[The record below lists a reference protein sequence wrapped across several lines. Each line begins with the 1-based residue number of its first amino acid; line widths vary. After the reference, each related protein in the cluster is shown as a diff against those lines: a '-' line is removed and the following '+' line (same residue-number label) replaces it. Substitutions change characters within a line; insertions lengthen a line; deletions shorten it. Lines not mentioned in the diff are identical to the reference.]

1 MENIDFNEFV
11 TQEPD
16 EGSAG
21 QISGNFSFKQVGSIT
36 KYVEPVSGENTID
49 MIVEMFQDQPDLMAI
64 PVEYSTGGIGIIDR
78 KTAAAATSTAW
89 KRLTAKNISDY
100 VSPVSI
106 FLNARD
112 FIEKALTKVS
122 EINRKDG
129 VLYFPVYYNNRT
141 FFGIV
146 SLDDFLERIALIREQ
161 DMEKAFVIQQEL
173 LPDPTKMPDLP
184 FRATCWNR
192 MANTLGGDFYQIYP
206 IGDSA
211 AAAGATGT
219 TGGAAAGSKYL
230 ISCFD
235 VSGKNVAASLLT
247 IAVGSFFNMMKFMKD
262 KPMHPSKIIS
272 LLDEYLQ
279 TTVPMG
285 SFITAAICYVDTVRK
300 QLYIYNCGHTTV
312 YLLFAEEGAEGRR
325 VKIASVKPGL
335 PPLGMGSV
343 KEALENGAGDAKPFA
358 AIPIKD
364 DMHLELYSDGF
375 TDMQTEDGI
384 RYDDDRAKEFFINLY
399 SKKDVEVGET
409 VQKTVD
415 GWIGNAMLPDDVT
428 VLDIRF

>member
-1 MENIDFNEFV
+1 MENIDFNDFV
-11 TQEPD
+11 TPEQD

-21 QISGNFSFKQVGSIT
+21 QISANFSFKQVGSIT

-49 MIVEMFQDQPDLMAI
+49 MIVEMFQEQPDLMAI

-78 KTAAAATSTAW
+78 KTAAAATNTAW

-100 VSPVSI
+100 VSPVSV

-146 SLDDFLERIALIREQ
+146 SLDDFLERIAKIREQ
-161 DMEKAFVIQQEL
+161 DMQKAFVIQQEL
-173 LPDPTKMPDLP
+173 LPDPTKIPDLP

-206 IGDSA
+206 VGTAGDSA
-211 AAAGATGT
+211 S
-219 TGGAAAGSKYL
+219 SKYL

-247 IAVGSFFNMMKFMKD
+247 IAVGSFFNTMKFMKD
-262 KPMHPSKIIS
+262 KPTHPTTIIS

-279 TTVPMG
+279 TTVPVG
-285 SFITAAICYVDTVRK
+285 SFITAAICYVDTARK
-300 QLYIYNCGHTTV
+300 QLYLYNCGHTTV

-343 KEALENGAGDAKPFA
+343 KEALAAATDNEKPFA

-384 RYDDDRAKEFFINLY
+384 RYDDDRTKEFFINLY
-399 SKKDVEVGET
+399 SKKDEEVGET
-409 VQKTVD
+409 IKKTVD
-415 GWIGNAMLPDDVT
+415 DWIGNAMLPDDVT

>member
-11 TQEPD
+11 TPEPE

-49 MIVEMFQDQPDLMAI
+49 MIVEMFQEQPDLMAI

-78 KTAAAATSTAW
+78 KTAAAATNTAW

-161 DMEKAFVIQQEL
+161 DMAKAFVIQQEL
-173 LPDPTKMPDLP
+173 LPDPTKIPDLP

-206 IGDSA
+206 IGASGDSA
-211 AAAGATGT
+211 GGT
-219 TGGAAAGSKYL
+219 KYL

-247 IAVGSFFNMMKFMKD
+247 IAVGSFFNTMKFMKD
-262 KPMHPSKIIS
+262 KPTHPTTIIS

-279 TTVPMG
+279 TTVPVG
-285 SFITAAICYVDTVRK
+285 SFITAALCYVDVARN
-300 QLYIYNCGHTTV
+300 QLYLYNCGHTTV
-312 YLLFAEEGAEGRR
+312 YLLFSEEGADGRR

-343 KEALENGAGDAKPFA
+343 KEALAAATDTEKPFA
-358 AIPIKD
+358 AIPIKK

-399 SKKDVEVGET
+399 SKKDEEVGET

-415 GWIGNAMLPDDVT
+415 SWIMNAMLPDDVT

>member
-1 MENIDFNEFV
+1 MENIDFNDFV
-11 TQEPD
+11 TPEQD

-21 QISGNFSFKQVGSIT
+21 QISANFSFKQVGSIT

-78 KTAAAATSTAW
+78 KTAAAATNTAW

-100 VSPVSI
+100 VSPVSV

-129 VLYFPVYYNNRT
+129 ILYFPVYYNNRT

-146 SLDDFLERIALIREQ
+146 SLDDFLERIAKIREQ

-173 LPDPTKMPDLP
+173 LPEPEKIPDLP

-206 IGDSA
+206 IDASGDSA
-211 AAAGATGT
+211 GS
-219 TGGAAAGSKYL
+219 SKYL

-247 IAVGSFFNMMKFMKD
+247 IAVGSFFNTMKFMKD
-262 KPMHPSKIIS
+262 RPTHPTTIIS
-272 LLDEYLQ
+272 LLDSYLQ
-279 TTVPMG
+279 TTVPVG
-285 SFITAAICYVDTVRK
+285 SFITAAICYVDTARK
-300 QLYIYNCGHTTV
+300 QLYLYNCGHTTV

-343 KEALENGAGDAKPFA
+343 KEALSNISDDAKPYA
-358 AIPIKD
+358 AIPIKEN
-364 DMHLELYSDGF
+364 MHLELYSDGF

-384 RYDDDRAKEFFINLY
+384 RYDDDRTKEFFINLY
-399 SKKDVEVGET
+399 SKKDEEVGET
-409 VQKTVD
+409 IKKTVD
-415 GWIGNAMLPDDVT
+415 DWIGNAMLPDDVT

>member
-1 MENIDFNEFV
+1 M
-11 TQEPD
+11 
-16 EGSAG
+16 
-21 QISGNFSFKQVGSIT
+21 
-36 KYVEPVSGENTID
+36 
-49 MIVEMFQDQPDLMAI
+49 
-64 PVEYSTGGIGIIDR
+64 
-78 KTAAAATSTAW
+78 
-89 KRLTAKNISDY
+89 
-100 VSPVSI
+100 
-106 FLNARD
+106 
-112 FIEKALTKVS
+112 
-122 EINRKDG
+122 
-129 VLYFPVYYNNRT
+129 
-141 FFGIV
+141 
-146 SLDDFLERIALIREQ
+146 IREQ

-173 LPDPTKMPDLP
+173 LPDPAKIPNLP

-206 IGDSA
+206 I
-211 AAAGATGT
+211 
-219 TGGAAAGSKYL
+219 TGGESGGNSKYL

-247 IAVGSFFNMMKFMKD
+247 IAVGSFFNTMKFMKD
-262 KPMHPSKIIS
+262 KPTHPSMIIS

-279 TTVPMG
+279 TTVPVG
-285 SFITAAICYVDTVRK
+285 SFITAAICHVDIARK
-300 QLYIYNCGHTTV
+300 QLYLYNCGHTTV
-312 YLLFAEEGAEGRR
+312 YLLFAEECEEGRR

-343 KEALENGAGDAKPFA
+343 KEALSNVSDDSKPFV
-358 AIPIKD
+358 AIPIKE
-364 DMHLELYSDGF
+364 DMHLALYSDGF

-399 SKKDVEVGET
+399 SKKDDEVGET

>member
-1 MENIDFNEFV
+1 MENIDFSEFV
-11 TQEPD
+11 TQEQD
-16 EGSAG
+16 EGMSG
-21 QISGNFSFKQVGSIT
+21 QISGSFSFKQVGSIT
-36 KYVEPVSGENTID
+36 KYVEPVSGESTID
-49 MIVEMFQDQPDLMAI
+49 MIVEMFQDQPDLMAV
-64 PVEYSTGGIGIIDR
+64 PVEYNTGGIGIIDR

-112 FIEKALTKVS
+112 FIEKALAKVS

-146 SLDDFLERIALIREQ
+146 SLDDFLERIAVIREQ

-173 LPDPTKMPDLP
+173 LPDPSKIPDLP
-184 FRATCWNR
+184 FKATCWNR

-206 IGDSA
+206 VDN
-211 AAAGATGT
+211 
-219 TGGAAAGSKYL
+219 SKYL
-230 ISCFD
+230 VSCFD

-247 IAVGSFFNMMKFMKD
+247 IAVGSFFNTMKFMKD
-262 KPMHPSKIIS
+262 KPSHPSAIIS
-272 LLDEYLQ
+272 LLDDYLQ
-279 TTVPMG
+279 TTVPAG
-285 SFITAAICYVDTVRK
+285 SFITAAICYVDMARK
-300 QLYIYNCGHTTV
+300 QMYLYNCGHTTV
-312 YLLFAEEGAEGRR
+312 YILFAEETGEGRR
-325 VKIASVKPGL
+325 VKIASVNASL
-335 PPLGMGSV
+335 PPLGMGEV
-343 KEALENGAGDAKPFA
+343 KATLEKNTAGDKSYA
-358 AIPIKD
+358 ALPIKE

-384 RYDDDRAKEFFINLY
+384 RYDDDRSKEFFINLY
-399 SKKDVEVGET
+399 SKKYEEVSDTIG
-409 VQKTVD
+409 KTVD
-415 GWIGNAMLPDDVT
+415 GWIQNAMLPDDVT

>member
-1 MENIDFNEFV
+1 MEEVDFNDFV
-11 TQEPD
+11 TPEQNED
-16 EGSAG
+16 MSDNGITG
-21 QISGNFSFKQVGSIT
+21 KFSFKQVGSIT

-78 KTAAAATSTAW
+78 KTAAAATNTAW

-173 LPDPTKMPDLP
+173 FPDPEKMPDLP
-184 FRATCWNR
+184 FKATCWNR

-206 IGDSA
+206 INDSR
-211 AAAGATGT
+211 
-219 TGGAAAGSKYL
+219 YL

-247 IAVGSFFNMMKFMKD
+247 IAVGSFFSTLKLMKD
-262 KPMHPSKIIS
+262 KPTNPGAIIS

-285 SFITAAICYVDTVRK
+285 SFITAAICYADIEHN
-300 QLYIYNCGHTTV
+300 QLYLYNCGHTTV
-312 YLLFAEEGAEGRR
+312 YLLFAEDSPEGRR

-343 KEALENGAGDAKPFA
+343 KEALENVTAETKPFA
-358 AIPIKD
+358 AIPIKK

-375 TDMQTEDGI
+375 TDMQTEDSI

-399 SKKDVEVGET
+399 SKSYEEVSDT
-409 VQKTVD
+409 IKKTVD
-415 GWIGNAMLPDDVT
+415 GWIMNAMLPDDVT

>member
-1 MENIDFNEFV
+1 MENVDFNEFI
-11 TQEPD
+11 TPEADQ
-16 EGSAG
+16 GMSG

-36 KYVEPVSGENTID
+36 KYVEPVSGESTID

-78 KTAAAATSTAW
+78 KTAAAATNTAW

-112 FIEKALTKVS
+112 FIEKALAKVS

-146 SLDDFLERIALIREQ
+146 SLDDFLERIAVIREQ
-161 DMEKAFVIQQEL
+161 DMEKAFVIQHEML
-173 LPDPTKMPDLP
+173 ADPAKLPDLP
-184 FRATCWNR
+184 FKATCWNR

-206 IGDSA
+206 
-211 AAAGATGT
+211 TGE
-219 TGGAAAGSKYL
+219 SRYL
-230 ISCFD
+230 VSCFD

-247 IAVGSFFNMMKFMKD
+247 IAVGSFFNTMSFMKD
-262 KPMHPSKIIS
+262 KPTHPSAIIS

-279 TTVPMG
+279 TTVPAG
-285 SFITAAICYVDTVRK
+285 SFITAAICYIDAARK
-300 QLYIYNCGHTTV
+300 QMYLYNCGHTTV
-312 YLLFAEEGAEGRR
+312 YVLFAEDTAEGKK
-325 VKIASVKPGL
+325 VKIASVKPSL
-335 PPLGMGSV
+335 PPLGMGEV
-343 KEALENGAGDAKPFA
+343 KETLEKSQEGEKPYAAL
-358 AIPIKD
+358 PIKQ

-384 RYDDDRAKEFFINLY
+384 RYDDDRTKEFFIDLY
-399 SKKDVEVGET
+399 SKKDSEVAEAIG
-409 VQKTVD
+409 KTVD
-415 GWIGNAMLPDDVT
+415 EWIQNAMLPDDVT
-428 VLDIRF
+428 VMDIRF